1 MRKALAERALFWREF
16 RTNFH
21 TTGAVLPSGR
31 RLATEL
37 ARYVAEGNGPRRI
50 LEAGP
55 GTGAVTAQLL
65 HALHPSDRL
74 DLVEL
79 NPQFVAAL
87 QYRFQHDPHFRQ
99 AADRVSVLQQAV
111 EQLPEQH
118 TYDVIVSGLPLN
130 NFSVELVE
138 RILAAFT
145 RQLKPGGI
153 LSFFEYIAVRR
164 AKRLVVS
171 RSERT
176 RLHGIDT
183 ILSRTC
189 RLHEFRRQA
198 VLINVPPAWV
208 HHLRFGR
215 ALSEGSN

>member
-1 MRKALAERALFWREF
+1 MRRALAERALFWREF
-16 RTNFH
+16 RRNFH

-37 ARYVAEGNGPRRI
+37 ARYVAEGSGSRRI

-55 GTGAVTAQLL
+55 GTGAVTGHLI
-65 HALHPSDRL
+65 HALKPGDRL

-79 NPQFVAAL
+79 NPQFVSAL
-87 QYRFQHDPHFRQ
+87 ERRLLVDPLFQR
-99 AADRVSVLQQAV
+99 AADRVNVLHQAV

-118 TYDVIVSGLPLN
+118 AYDVIVSGLPLN

-145 RQLKPGGI
+145 RQLKPGGV

-164 AKRLVVS
+164 AKRLLVS
-171 RSERT
+171 RSERQ
-176 RLHGIDT
+176 RLHGIEAV
-183 ILSRTC
+183 LSRTC

-198 VLINVPPAWV
+198 VLANVPPAWV
-208 HHLRFGR
+208 HHLRF
-215 ALSEGSN
+215 AESTL